1 MTVVTDPPLW
11 AILLHLSAYAQ
22 LGVLTRV
29 YIGKLFG
36 GACSS
41 PGRWHWAPCVTSP
54 GLTRPGGA
62 LFTDFPANVVG
73 SFLIGILSSG
83 AVFQSTFPRV
93 GGVGDH
99 AATQLLFLPSSSPL
113 QSHFALHVGLRT
125 GYCGSL
131 TTLSSW
137 ITQGK
142 RIREKASGGCGQ
154 SVGAR
159 ALCSAAPH
167 ANLLHPRPSPT
178 TSRLNQHRKYR
189 ALLACLQSVS

>member
-1 MTVVTDPPLW
+1 MTVTGALGPPLW

-41 PGRWHWAPCVTSP
+41 PGRWQWAPCVSSP
-54 GLTRPGGA
+54 GLTRPGGVF
-62 LFTDFPANVVG
+62 FTDFPANVVG

-83 AVFQSTFPRV
+83 SVLQSVYPRV
-93 GGVGDH
+93 EGAEDH
-99 AATQLLFLPSSSPL
+99 VATQLLFLPSRSPL
-113 QSHFALHVGLRT
+113 QSHSALHVGLRT

-137 ITQGK
+137 ISQGK
-142 RIREKASGGCGQ
+142 RTREVVGVWGRGLQCRHGG
-154 SVGAR
+154 
-159 ALCSAAPH
+159 AAVHKRGPY
-167 ANLLHPRPSPT
+167 PPT
-178 TSRLNQHRKYR
+178 RS
-189 ALLACLQSVS
+189 